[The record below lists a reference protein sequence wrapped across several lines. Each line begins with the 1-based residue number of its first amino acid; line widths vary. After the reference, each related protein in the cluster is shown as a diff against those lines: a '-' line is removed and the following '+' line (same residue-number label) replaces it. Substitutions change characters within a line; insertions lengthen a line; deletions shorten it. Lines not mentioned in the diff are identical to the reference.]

1 MYQPRPALRELA
13 RWLLAFEAAA
23 GKPPGQKSPGA
34 FSVCGKLR
42 RHLSVLAGVAGFR
55 SLLSRALTLAKAEI
69 PWLDAVRIRE
79 DGSLEW
85 PGANELRRGT
95 EETAKGEAA
104 IVAQLLGLL
113 VSFIGEA
120 LTLLLVRE
128 VWPEAPFDGTDAGTE
143 EKS

>member
-1 MYQPRPALRELA
+1 MHQPCPAIRELA
-13 RWLLAFEAAA
+13 RWLLACEAAA
-23 GKPPGQKSPGA
+23 VKSPGEKSPGVS
-34 FSVCGKLR
+34 FVCGKLGH
-42 RHLSVLAGVAGFR
+42 HLSVLAGVVGFR
-55 SLLSRALTLAKAEI
+55 SLLSRALTLARAEV

-85 PGANELRRGT
+85 PGADESQHGT

-128 VWPEAPFDGTDAGTE
+128 VWPEAPFDGRDAGTE
-143 EKS
+143 EKP

>member
-1 MYQPRPALRELA
+1 MYQPRPAIRELA

-55 SLLSRALTLAKAEI
+55 SLLSRALALARAEV
-69 PWLDAVRIRE
+69 PWLDAVRIRD
-79 DGSLEW
+79 DGSVDW
-85 PGANELRRGT
+85 PGADESQQDT
-95 EETAKGEAA
+95 EETADGEVAL
-104 IVAQLLGLL
+104 VAQLLGLL
-113 VSFIGEA
+113 VTFIGEA

-128 VWPEAPFDGTDAGTE
+128 VWPEAPFGGTDEGTE
-143 EKS
+143 EKP

>member
-1 MYQPRPALRELA
+1 MYRPRPALRELA

-55 SLLSRALTLAKAEI
+55 SLLSRALALAKAEV

-79 DGSLEW
+79 DGFLDW
-85 PGANELRRGT
+85 PGADESQQDT
-95 EETAKGEAA
+95 EDTAKGEAA
-104 IVAQLLGLL
+104 LVAQLLGLL

-128 VWPEAPFDGTDAGTE
+128 VWPDAPFGGTDEGTE
-143 EKS
+143 EKP